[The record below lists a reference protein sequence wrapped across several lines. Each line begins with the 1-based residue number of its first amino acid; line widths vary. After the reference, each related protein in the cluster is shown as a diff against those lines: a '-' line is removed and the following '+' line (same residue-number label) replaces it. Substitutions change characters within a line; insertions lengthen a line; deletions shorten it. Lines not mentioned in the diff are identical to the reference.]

1 MCCLKSQLSWSTN
14 PIYWIVQRGSIN
26 TFIVHFGYILW
37 NWNPVLGGKKCF
49 FFYNPA
55 KPGRPWC
62 GGQVVL
68 LRLPSSLAL
77 LLPLYLMSKLRLNLT
92 TSSIIYCMNNFEVIL
107 FNHNKQLFKIRLP
120 YLLFNL
126 MLCQITEVG
135 NRTLNGLVELEI
147 LHLEDNLITS
157 LTGSQFFNLTNLRW
171 VGLWVGQSVNQSVWS
186 VRQSGSLSFFHSFI
200 VGQLVS

>member
-1 MCCLKSQLSWSTN
+1 
-14 PIYWIVQRGSIN
+14 
-26 TFIVHFGYILW
+26 
-37 NWNPVLGGKKCF
+37 
-49 FFYNPA
+49 
-55 KPGRPWC
+55 
-62 GGQVVL
+62 
-68 LRLPSSLAL
+68 
-77 LLPLYLMSKLRLNLT
+77 
-92 TSSIIYCMNNFEVIL
+92 MNNFEVIL

-171 VGLWVGQSVNQSVWS
+171 VGQLVGQSD
-186 VRQSGSLSFFHSFI
+186 RYCQSGN
-200 VGQLVS
+200 